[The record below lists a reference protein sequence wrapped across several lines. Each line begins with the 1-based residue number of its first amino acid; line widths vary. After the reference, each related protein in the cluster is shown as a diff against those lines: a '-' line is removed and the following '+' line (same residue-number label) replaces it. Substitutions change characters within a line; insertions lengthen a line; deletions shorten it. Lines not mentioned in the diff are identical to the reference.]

1 MKLRKVQLQ
10 LVVLVR
16 QSCCCMVN
24 NTPIFLWNQ
33 RKIVVA
39 ITNMGFFS
47 VTSKHSNTTL
57 DATSRTEHSDLKN
70 WLLKVDKGKLG
81 DLIVVNT
88 PEIIFKT

>member
-1 MKLRKVQLQ
+1 
-10 LVVLVR
+10 
-16 QSCCCMVN
+16 
-24 NTPIFLWNQ
+24 
-33 RKIVVA
+33 
-39 ITNMGFFS
+39 MGFFS